1 MGGQGTILTMY
12 DALETLPRDRN
23 EELSDRVQACIQ
35 PNEKLSIILITWFLN
50 IKIHLKQRA
59 FIQDHCCHIIANS

>member
-35 PNEKLSIILITWFLN
+35 ANGKLSIVLLPGCSILKYT
-50 IKIHLKQRA
+50 
-59 FIQDHCCHIIANS
+59 